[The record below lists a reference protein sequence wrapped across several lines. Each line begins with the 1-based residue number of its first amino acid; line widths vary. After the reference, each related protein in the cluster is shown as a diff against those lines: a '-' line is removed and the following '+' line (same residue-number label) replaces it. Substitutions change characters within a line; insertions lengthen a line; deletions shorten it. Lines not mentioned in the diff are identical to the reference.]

1 MDSHMPP
8 GTVLEASWEVCNKV
22 GGIYTVVSSK
32 VLHMIER
39 YGDAYITVGP
49 YVAHQAAT
57 EFTPTDAPEHIRA
70 AIKTLEPEGIR
81 CTYGVWEVKGRP
93 ACILIEFSEMMAD
106 KDTIKTEFWERFKI
120 DSLDAP
126 FDYDEPLVWSVCVGK
141 LAQALSQESRVILH
155 AHEWLAGGAILYTKT
170 YAPQIATVF
179 TTHATMLGRSI
190 SGTWGNLYEILD
202 TLDYEKAA
210 RTLNVTNKHHT
221 EKAAA
226 HAADVFTT
234 VSQITGIEAERI
246 LHKKPD
252 LILPNGLDYSTFPD
266 NEEIPIRHREHRE
279 HIREFLMAYFFPY
292 YTFDLEE
299 TLLMYVSGRYEYTN
313 KGVDITIAA
322 LGRLNRELKNL
333 ESDRTIVV
341 FFFIPSGIQ
350 NIRYELLESKAL
362 FEDVQDEFGSY
373 TLEIKKRLISGF
385 AQRKTPDEIEL
396 FDEDFTQ
403 RMKRMLHTFT
413 KDGTPALTTHHI
425 MNEERDQ
432 LLRDLRQHGLLNR
445 AEDRIKAVFYPGYLS
460 RSDGLL
466 NLDYHQAVMGCHL
479 GIFPSYYE
487 PWGYTPMESAGY
499 GVPAITTDLAG
510 LGAHILTNDIPQTGI
525 SVLKRRDKHG
535 EEIIEP
541 LKELLK
547 HYALMERH
555 ERIELKRDAIALSHR
570 FDWKHLVPNYFEAH
584 ELAVSKRRHL

>member
-1 MDSHMPP
+1 MDVHAPFSGM
-8 GTVLEASWEVCNKV
+8 VLEASWEVCNKV

-39 YGDAYITVGP
+39 YSENYLTIGP
-49 YVAHQAAT
+49 YVSHHAAT
-57 EFTPTDAPEHIRA
+57 EFVPGQAPPHIEA
-70 AIKTLEPEGIR
+70 AIRSLEPEGIK
-81 CTYGVWEVKGRP
+81 CTYGTWDVKGRP
-93 ACILIEFSEMMAD
+93 ACILIDFSEMMAD
-106 KDTIKTEFWERFKI
+106 KDTIKTEFWERFRI
-120 DSLDAP
+120 DSLGAP
-126 FDYDEPLVWSVCVGK
+126 YDYDEPLVWSVCVGK
-141 LAQALSQESRVILH
+141 LAQALAEHGQVILH

-202 TLDYEKAA
+202 TLDDEEAA

-234 VSQITGIEAERI
+234 VSQVTGIEAERI

-266 NEEIPIRHREHRE
+266 NEEIPIKHREHRE
-279 HIREFLMAYFFPY
+279 HIHEFLMAYFFPY
-292 YTFDLEE
+292 YAFDLEH

-333 ESDRTIVV
+333 ETDRTIVV
-341 FFFIPSGIQ
+341 FFFIPAGIQ
-350 NIRYELLESKAL
+350 TIRYDLLESKAL
-362 FEDVQDEFGSY
+362 FEDVQDEFANY
-373 TLEIKKRLISGF
+373 MVEMRKRLISGF
-385 AQRKTPDEIEL
+385 AHRQLPSDIRL
-396 FDEDFTQ
+396 FDEDFGQ
-403 RMKRMLHTFT
+403 RMKRMLHRFA
-413 KDGTPALTTHHI
+413 KEGLPALTTHHI
-425 MNEERDQ
+425 MNEEHDQ

-510 LGAHILTNDIPQTGI
+510 LGAYMLTNDIPQTGI

-541 LKELLK
+541 LKELIK
-547 HYALMERH
+547 GYALMDRH
-555 ERIELKRDAIALSHR
+555 ERLELKHKAIALSHR
-570 FDWKHLVPNYFEAH
+570 FDWEYLVANYFEAH
-584 ELAVSKRRHL
+584 ELALHKRHP